1 MTQFVKAFRE
11 LSYAL
16 GFIHD
21 CVSRPAAATAAAAE
35 TLGQT
40 EPQSAAHKAVGK
52 GQLQ

>member
-21 CVSRPAAATAAAAE
+21 CVSGPAAAPAAAAV
-35 TLGQT
+35 LLDR
-40 EPQSAAHKAVGK
+40 SH
-52 GQLQ
+52 

>member
-21 CVSRPAAATAAAAE
+21 CVSIDAAAAAARR
-35 TLGQT
+35 QAAKRFI
-40 EPQSAAHKAVGK
+40 SATY
-52 GQLQ
+52 LCLMP

>member
-21 CVSRPAAATAAAAE
+21 CVSGSSSSSIYERADSLE
-35 TLGQT
+35 
-40 EPQSAAHKAVGK
+40 
-52 GQLQ
+52 